1 MKTLKKSGIGGEKM
15 ARRAKCKICGKELDT
30 NLAYKVESKPPKY
43 FCSEV
48 EYKAEEERKRK
59 AAEDKDRV
67 YRLICDIMCEQ
78 EIINSALWKEVQ
90 IWHQVADDEKIAKYL
105 EENKDYLTSALSRV
119 TSSEY
124 ARIRYLSAVVKN
136 SIKDFKPRVIEEV
149 RVQPKV
155 TTVDETMYD
164 TTPITTRKRRRSL
177 DDLEDE
183 I

>member
-1 MKTLKKSGIGGEKM
+1 M
-15 ARRAKCKICGKELDT
+15 ARTAKCKICGAQLNTDT
-30 NLAYKVESKPPKY
+30 AFKVEGKPVKYYCSK
-43 FCSEV
+43 E
-48 EYKAEEERKRK
+48 EYEAEEERKRK

-67 YRLICDIMCEQ
+67 YRLICDIMGEQ

-90 IWHQVADDEKIAKYL
+90 VWHQVSDDEKIAKYL
-105 EENKDYLTSALSRV
+105 EENKDYLTSVLSRV

-136 SIKDFKPRVIEEV
+136 SIKDFKPRVVEEIKI
-149 RVQPKV
+149 QPKI
-155 TTVDETMYD
+155 TTIDETMYD
-164 TTPITTRKRRRSL
+164 TIPTTTRKRRRSL